1 MDNNNIYKVYCLTLK
16 QDNRKYFGCTK
27 NTLKHRWNKGKGH
40 SYGGKMQKAIKEY
53 GWDSFSH
60 ELIKDNLSEE
70 EAFSLEEKLIK
81 EFKTQ
86 NELYGFNSS
95 SGGKSSAKGCTRSDE
110 TKLKV
115 ALKTKGLK
123 RSDEFRENQRKRMT
137 GRTVAETTKQKIRE
151 VNLGKKLSDET
162 KQKISLANSGKPN
175 AMKGKTYSEEF
186 KKKCSQAHKGHI
198 TSEETKKKLRT
209 NNPNCKPIICIETG
223 VVYSSVHEAS
233 RILNI
238 DFRLISGV
246 VRGVTK
252 STNKLHFKYI
262 EKEN

>member
-1 MDNNNIYKVYCLTLK
+1 
-16 QDNRKYFGCTK
+16 
-27 NTLKHRWNKGKGH
+27 
-40 SYGGKMQKAIKEY
+40 
-53 GWDSFSH
+53 
-60 ELIKDNLSEE
+60 
-70 EAFSLEEKLIK
+70 
-81 EFKTQ
+81 
-86 NELYGFNSS
+86 
-95 SGGKSSAKGCTRSDE
+95 
-110 TKLKV
+110 
-115 ALKTKGLK
+115 
-123 RSDEFRENQRKRMT
+123 MT

-151 VNLGKKLSDET
+151 VNLGKKLSNET

-198 TSEETKKKLRT
+198 TSEETKKKLRA